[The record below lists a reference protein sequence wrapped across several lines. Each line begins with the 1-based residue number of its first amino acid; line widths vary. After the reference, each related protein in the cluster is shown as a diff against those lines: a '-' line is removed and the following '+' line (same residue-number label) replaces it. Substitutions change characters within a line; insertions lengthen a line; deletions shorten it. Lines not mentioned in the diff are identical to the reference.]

1 MIDPGFKPGVYRKSD
16 YAAAGPSRLKHRP
29 AHLRSERSHRSVM
42 THMFL
47 LYECCYCKTCWMY
60 HPMQTTPRTEANVP
74 AARIN
79 DHCECLRCG
88 KVWKSK
94 KEVPTRCP
102 KCGTRYWNTPVK
114 EFSCRRCGHSWK
126 ARIMDYPNIC
136 PCCKSHRWD
145 QPSTE
150 FTVQRDAIDEDE
162 VLDLYQNGQG
172 LVSISIKTGF
182 SIDRVMGVLRR
193 NQKDCRISIRI

>member
-1 MIDPGFKPGVYRKSD
+1 
-16 YAAAGPSRLKHRP
+16 
-29 AHLRSERSHRSVM
+29 
-42 THMFL
+42 
-47 LYECCYCKTCWMY
+47 
-60 HPMQTTPRTEANVP
+60 
-74 AARIN
+74 
-79 DHCECLRCG
+79 
-88 KVWKSK
+88 
-94 KEVPTRCP
+94 
-102 KCGTRYWNTPVK
+102 
-114 EFSCRRCGHSWK
+114 
-126 ARIMDYPNIC
+126 MDYPNIC

-150 FTVQRDAIDEDE
+150 FAVQRDAIDEDE